1 MPGRNASQAESGS
14 EHEPFREDLHILI
27 IRKRR
32 FGGIPLR
39 ICDLRLKEVINLCD
53 GKRLGYITDMEF
65 DCKTGCIM
73 KFIIPGPAPICG
85 FLGRDTEYIIPFCAV
100 EQIGE
105 DFVLVK
111 VITSDC
117 VHKCKP

>member
-1 MPGRNASQAESGS
+1 M
-14 EHEPFREDLHILI
+14 
-27 IRKRR
+27 
-32 FGGIPLR
+32 R

-111 VITSDC
+111 VITADC